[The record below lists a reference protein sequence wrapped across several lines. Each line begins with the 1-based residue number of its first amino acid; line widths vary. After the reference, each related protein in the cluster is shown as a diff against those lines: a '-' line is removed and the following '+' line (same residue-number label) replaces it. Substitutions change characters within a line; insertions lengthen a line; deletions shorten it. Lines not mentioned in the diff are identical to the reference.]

1 MSNNPDVIRN
11 VVECALLAAGEPV
24 STDRLL
30 MLFDDGDGVDR
41 AVLKETI
48 ARLES
53 EYEDRGLELKEVAS
67 GWRIQVRE
75 QLSPWVSRLWEAR
88 APKYSRALLE
98 TLALIAYQQP
108 VTRGDIEQVRG
119 VSVSSNIIKTLL
131 ERDWIRI
138 VGHRDVPG
146 KPVLYGTTKG
156 FLDYFNLRS
165 LDKLPPLAELRD
177 LNKINEELGFDGESP
192 SAAGTEG
199 DQETAPEVVP
209 LRAVLGQFDEEDGAE
224 PAGEAPSE
232 QNSVDG
238 EVAEGRPGTQA
249 ATEVAGDA
257 AGNAAGDGAA
267 VADEDASDAPMPSLD
282 EGDAPTSAARDDED
296 GRGRIA

>member
-1 MSNNPDVIRN
+1 
-11 VVECALLAAGEPV
+11 
-24 STDRLL
+24 
-30 MLFDDGDGVDR
+30 
-41 AVLKETI
+41 
-48 ARLES
+48 
-53 EYEDRGLELKEVAS
+53 
-67 GWRIQVRE
+67 
-75 QLSPWVSRLWEAR
+75 
-88 APKYSRALLE
+88 
-98 TLALIAYQQP
+98 
-108 VTRGDIEQVRG
+108 
-119 VSVSSNIIKTLL
+119 
-131 ERDWIRI
+131 
-138 VGHRDVPG
+138 
-146 KPVLYGTTKG
+146 
-156 FLDYFNLRS
+156 LDYFNLRS